1 MSTES
6 KWPMAIYCAVVDA
19 VIWAGF
25 CYGVFV
31 TNRSGWWFLLAIV
44 ASAAVGTPISRSK

>member
-1 MSTES
+1 
-6 KWPMAIYCAVVDA
+6 MAIYCTVVDS

-31 TNRSGWWFLLAIV
+31 KGYSGWWFLLAIF
-44 ASAAVGTPISRSK
+44 ASSLVGTPRAVTGKAEAP